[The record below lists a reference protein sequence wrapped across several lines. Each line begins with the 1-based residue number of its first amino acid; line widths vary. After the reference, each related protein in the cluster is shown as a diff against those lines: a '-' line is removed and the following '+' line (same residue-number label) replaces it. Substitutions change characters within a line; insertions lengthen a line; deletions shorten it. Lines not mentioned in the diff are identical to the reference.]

1 MGQQMGWAA
10 YFVFL
15 HGLTQRL
22 RGLVSMYSTVVSKEY
37 VGHLLGLFELNNARM
52 TVQSPLG
59 AYAHAAKH
67 ALGMLWVYPD

>member
-1 MGQQMGWAA
+1 MA
-10 YFVFL
+10 
-15 HGLTQRL
+15 QRL
-22 RGLVSMYSTVVSKEY
+22 RGLVSLYSTVVSKEY

-67 ALGMLWVYPD
+67 VLGMLCI